1 MDKTHP
7 AAHPP
12 HGAGKFDGVAT
23 HLVRRRLQAPCALG
37 RHHNRFQP
45 VERARQPRRQTI
57 GQQAEGR
64 VALGAIPASDAH
76 TLRRLALIRPV
87 PCQRAAAVRMLRALL
102 KNCLAPCLGGN
113 VLLAGEPRLEAKLHR
128 PWPDGGSLPA
138 GLFLVQREAETTAAP
153 PAPPSGEAV
162 DASCGP
168 VGVLRTVWTARGQA
182 GACPP
187 PDHTRRSRAHR
198 STASTA
204 VGMMLRMKRSAAAR
218 PLPTFGHHP
227 GKSNSRSM

>member
-1 MDKTHP
+1 MASRRTSF
-7 AAHPP
+7 AAASRLLAPS
-12 HGAGKFDGVAT
+12 AAT
-23 HLVRRRLQAPCALG
+23 TTAS
-37 RHHNRFQP
+37 QP
-45 VERARQPRRQTI
+45 VERTRQPRRQTI

-64 VALGAIPASDAH
+64 VALGAMPASDAH

-187 PDHTRRSRAHR
+187 PDHTRRSRDHR

-204 VGMMLRMKRSAAAR
+204 VGMMLRMKKKRRGQLPSHIR
-218 PLPTFGHHP
+218 PP
-227 GKSNSRSM
+227 SREIQQPINVTKRPALLSS